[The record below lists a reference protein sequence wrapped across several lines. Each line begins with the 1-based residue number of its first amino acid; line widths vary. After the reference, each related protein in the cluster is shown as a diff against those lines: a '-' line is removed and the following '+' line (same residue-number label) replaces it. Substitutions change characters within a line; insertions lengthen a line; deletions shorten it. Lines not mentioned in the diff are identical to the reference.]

1 MEFRFRE
8 QRLQNVKVI
17 AYSNNKTEQTEQTDK
32 TLTFKKA
39 TINGFSSPAISL
51 KEEK

>member
-1 MEFRFRE
+1 MEFGFTE

-17 AYSNNKTEQTEQTDK
+17 AYSNTKTAQSDK
-32 TLTFKKA
+32 TPTFKKA

-51 KEEK
+51 KEK

>member
-17 AYSNNKTEQTEQTDK
+17 AYSNTKTEQTDK

-39 TINGFSSPAISL
+39 TINGFSSPTISL